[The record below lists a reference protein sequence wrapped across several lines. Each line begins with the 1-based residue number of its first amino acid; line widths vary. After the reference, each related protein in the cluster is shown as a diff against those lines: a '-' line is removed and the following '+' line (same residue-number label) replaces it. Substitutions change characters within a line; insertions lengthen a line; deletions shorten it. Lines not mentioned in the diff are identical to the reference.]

1 MLTHGKS
8 LQQKRI
14 LGVDPGLQK
23 TGWGMIEYTGSSL
36 HFIACGTIKS
46 KTSDPLA
53 TRLYHLASELA
64 QIIKEYTPNSA
75 AIEETF
81 VNNNGASTLKLGQ
94 ARGALLLTLAQH
106 DLPVGEY
113 AARMVKK
120 AIVGVGQAEKTQVA
134 HMVKI
139 LLPHARNAL
148 DSSGADALDALA
160 IALTHAQLQSYA
172 GKVA

>member
-1 MLTHGKS
+1 MSFEKNAPPH
-8 LQQKRI
+8 KRI
-14 LGVDPGLQK
+14 LGVDPGLQA
-23 TGWGMIEYTGSSL
+23 TGWGIIDSSGSAL
-36 HFIACGTIKS
+36 HFVACGTIRS
-46 KTSDPLA
+46 KASYPLA
-53 TRLYHLASELA
+53 MRLCHLANELA
-64 QIIKEYTPNSA
+64 QIITQYTPHSA

-134 HMVKI
+134 QMVKI
-139 LLPHARNAL
+139 LLPQARNAL
-148 DSSGADALDALA
+148 DSSGADALDAIA
-160 IALTHAQLQSYA
+160 IALTHAQLQTYA

>member
-1 MLTHGKS
+1 MLLGKNIS
-8 LQQKRI
+8 SQKRI
-14 LGVDPGLQK
+14 IGIDPGLK
-23 TGWGMIEYTGSSL
+23 ATGWGIIDSAGSAL
-36 HFIACGTIKS
+36 HFVACGTIVSKS
-46 KTSDPLA
+46 TDPLA
-53 TRLYHLASELA
+53 TRLYHLAQELTHV
-64 QIIKEYTPNSA
+64 IKEYAPNSA

-106 DLPVGEY
+106 HLPVGEY

-139 LLPHARNAL
+139 LLPQARNAL